1 MMIFAD
7 LVNGDSVFLDANAL
21 IYHFGPHPQLG
32 PTCHQLMQ
40 RIENQ
45 DLLGFTSTHI
55 LTEVAHRLM
64 TLEAAILAGWS
75 SGQVTRRLRQQSA
88 TLQNLGR
95 FRVAIESIF
104 NSRIQILS
112 IPAPLI
118 LSAVALSQQIGL
130 LSNDALIVAVM
141 QANGLTKL
149 ASHDAD
155 LDRAPELTRY
165 APA

>member
-32 PTCHQLMQ
+32 PACHQLMQ

-75 SGQVTRRLRQQSA
+75 FREGSGCVP
-88 TLQNLGR
+88 NPPYE
-95 FRVAIESIF
+95 FR
-104 NSRIQILS
+104 
-112 IPAPLI
+112 
-118 LSAVALSQQIGL
+118 
-130 LSNDALIVAVM
+130 SN
-141 QANGLTKL
+141 
-149 ASHDAD
+149 H
-155 LDRAPELTRY
+155 R
-165 APA
+165 

>member
-1 MMIFAD
+1 MIFAD
-7 LVNGDSVFLDANAL
+7 LGSGDSVFLDANTL
-21 IYHFGPHPQLG
+21 IYHFSPHPQFG
-32 PTCHQLMQ
+32 PACHQLMQ
-40 RIENQ
+40 RIQNQ
-45 DLLGFTSTHI
+45 DLLGFTATHI

-64 TLEAAILAGWS
+64 TFEAATLAGWS
-75 SGQVTRRLRQQSA
+75 AGKVVRRLRQQP
-88 TLQNLGR
+88 TTIQNLSR
-95 FRVAIESIF
+95 FRVALESIF
-104 NSRIQILS
+104 HSRIQVLS

-118 LSAVALSQQIGL
+118 LSAAVLSQQIGL

-155 LDRAPELTRY
+155 LDRVPGLTRY